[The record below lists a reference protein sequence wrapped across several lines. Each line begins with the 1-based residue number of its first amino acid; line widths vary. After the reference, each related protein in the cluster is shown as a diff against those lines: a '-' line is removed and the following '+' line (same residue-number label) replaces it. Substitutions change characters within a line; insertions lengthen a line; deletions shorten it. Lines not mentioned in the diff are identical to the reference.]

1 MLHTCFLPIV
11 LSFSSGGGTD
21 GGGQS
26 CDAINIC
33 KPYNCP
39 VGMTKVAPPERSD
52 TYSISAPTSEWVPL
66 ETVSITIAVE
76 KKRIQRRQNKGV
88 YVCYC
93 DRPWR
98 HRLVNDCKPHV
109 RSASEHE
116 RSREPRA
123 ASGILA
129 L

>member
-1 MLHTCFLPIV
+1 MFYFI
-11 LSFSSGGGTD
+11 SFSPSSSLLT
-21 GGGQS
+21 
-26 CDAINIC
+26 
-33 KPYNCP
+33 PYLP
-39 VGMTKVAPPERSD
+39 HPASLPPLKERSD
-52 TYSISAPTSEWVPL
+52 TYSISAPTSEWVPF

-88 YVCYC
+88 YTCYC
-93 DRPWR
+93 DRPYR
-98 HRLVNDCKPHV
+98 HRLVNDCTPKV